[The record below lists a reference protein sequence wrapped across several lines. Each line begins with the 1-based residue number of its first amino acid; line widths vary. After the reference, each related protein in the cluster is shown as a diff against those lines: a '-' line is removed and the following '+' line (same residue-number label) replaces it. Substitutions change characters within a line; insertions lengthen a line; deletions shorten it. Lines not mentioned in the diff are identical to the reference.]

1 MCYWGVL
8 YPHAMSPQYPY
19 YPDGQKPLVL
29 APFVVTDGH
38 NNSVWSRARQCQRHG
53 YNVASATKLIDA
65 WLTANAHLF
74 KRAIP
79 SEEVGQQI
87 ANAYGYAAT
96 PPGPDATPRAKKEKQ
111 EQQQESPQLVAFI
124 ETAFASFGLD
134 QLKLESPQDKDY
146 CPIDYLSSLF
156 LPARWSL
163 HECEETWVCIGTSLA
178 GMRTV
183 QLKTVL
189 EAGGEHQALQ
199 FVVPNPM
206 SRETGITM
214 KGTTGWRTRDNATSE
229 KDRLFYVVE
238 FDYDP
243 QGNPVP
249 KDVQARRLRCLDVFT
264 NGRLA
269 LVVDSGG
276 KSLQGW
282 IRTEGLPQRE
292 IEVFWKLALA
302 MGADPKGAQPEQ
314 AFRAPQGTRYPKTGG
329 GEGKPQSVV
338 YCNTWAGRSSL

>member
-1 MCYWGVL
+1 MN
-8 YPHAMSPQYPY
+8 AQK
-19 YPDGQKPLVL
+19 KPLVL

-38 NNSVWSRARQCQRHG
+38 NNSVWWRARQCQLHG
-53 YNVASATKLIDA
+53 YDLPSATKLINA

-79 SEEVGQQI
+79 SDEVRQQI
-87 ANAYGYAAT
+87 DNAYGYAAT
-96 PPGPDATPRAKKEKQ
+96 PPGPDSNPKEKKEKQ
-111 EQQQESPQLVAFI
+111 EKQQESPQLVDFI
-124 ETAFASFGLD
+124 ETAFASFGLKE
-134 QLKLESPQDKDY
+134 LRVESPQKKYTY
-146 CPIDYLSSLF
+146 CPIDYLCSLF
-156 LPARWSL
+156 HPGANTR
-163 HECEETWVCIGTSLA
+163 ECEETWVCIGTSLP

-183 QLKTVL
+183 QIKTLLPNVGN
-189 EAGGEHQALQ
+189 GGEHSALQ

-206 SRETGITM
+206 TRETGLTM

-249 KDVQARRLRCLDVFT
+249 KDVQARRLWCLDTFT

-282 IRTEGLPQRE
+282 IKTEGLPQRD

-329 GEGKPQSVV
+329 GEGKPQDVV
-338 YCNTWAGRSSL
+338 YFNSSAGLLF